1 MNFINAIYYLI
12 IFIDQDS
19 VSKSI
24 QERNDFLA
32 NASHELKTPLT
43 NIMGISEIIYNDP
56 NAIIENK
63 IFRKN
68 LLLNVKRMQSLINA
82 LLSLSKIEVNKN
94 IIQ

>member
-1 MNFINAIYYLI
+1 
-12 IFIDQDS
+12 
-19 VSKSI
+19 
-24 QERNDFLA
+24 
-32 NASHELKTPLT
+32 
-43 NIMGISEIIYNDP
+43 MGISEIIYNDP